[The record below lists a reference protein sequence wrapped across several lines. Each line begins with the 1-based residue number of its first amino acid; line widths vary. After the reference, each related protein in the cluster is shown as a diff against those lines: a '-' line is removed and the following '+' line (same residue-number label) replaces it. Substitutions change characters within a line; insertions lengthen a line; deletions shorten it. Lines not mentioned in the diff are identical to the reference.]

1 MQWQSLEE
9 TPSGDGVYGFE
20 PLQPKT
26 HPGTAMKVS
35 QVWDVS
41 PSDSAENALGQLKTV
56 ISKRRVHMIDT
67 DCIDFALAIK
77 PYIFCEVLSQ
87 LDA

>member
-26 HPGTAMKVS
+26 HPGAAMKVS

-41 PSDSAENALGQLKTV
+41 PRLSGNSELK
-56 ISKRRVHMIDT
+56 ISPGT
-67 DCIDFALAIK
+67 L
-77 PYIFCEVLSQ
+77 PP
-87 LDA
+87 DAPKLIRKKSKVPPRKDPH